1 MYCFT
6 SIKLG
11 IKDGIKLGWDD
22 GIMLGI
28 MLGMELGS
36 KDAIH
41 FGMSYVMMLAQ
52 IASFSM

>member
-11 IKDGIKLGWDD
+11 IDNDMELGWDN

-41 FGMSYVMMLAQ
+41 FGMSHVMILAQ
-52 IASFSM
+52 IVCL

>member
-1 MYCFT
+1 MNYFT
-6 SIKLG
+6 TIKLG
-11 IKDGIKLGWDD
+11 IDNGMELGWDN
-22 GIMLGI
+22 GILLGI

-41 FGMSYVMMLAQ
+41 FGISHVIILAQ

>member
-1 MYCFT
+1 MNCFT

-11 IKDGIKLGWDD
+11 IDNGMELGWDN
-22 GIMLGI
+22 GILLGI

-41 FGMSYVMMLAQ
+41 FCMSYVMMLAQ